1 MTVSQPENNSS
12 LWGVRCPTQNVAYGR
27 FASQSCSE
35 RRSKVQT
42 SVMLMQS
49 WCFAHKG
56 WIHLQHTRKAV
67 TFNRRNLR
75 PLPRVSGYI
84 YFFKSEIYLSILAF
98 RPHVIGIFGRRRSRF
113 SQMVP
118 GVEILEKDV
127 RMDEYR
133 GLKKQHCACSVNG
146 CYSYFNHFSVFM
158 WTGEKDS
165 NTLRVDAY
173 FGYVW
178 TGPYCF

>member
-1 MTVSQPENNSS
+1 MTVSQPENNNYP
-12 LWGVRCPTQNVAYGR
+12 WGFGALHKTSHTDVL
-27 FASQSCSE
+27 
-35 RRSKVQT
+35 RRSRAVNDDAKYKQA
-42 SVMLMQS
+42 
-49 WCFAHKG
+49 WCSCRADVLLIKG
-56 WIHLQHTRKAV
+56 GFICIIPVKPSHSIVAIWGPVHTIRI
-67 TFNRRNLR
+67 
-75 PLPRVSGYI
+75 YI
-84 YFFKSEIYLSILAF
+84 FFKSEIYLSMLAF

-113 SQMVP
+113 SQMFP
-118 GVEILEKDV
+118 RVEILEKDL

-133 GLKKQHCACSVNG
+133 GLRIQHCSVNG
-146 CYSYFNHFSVFM
+146 CCSYFNHFSVFM

>member
-1 MTVSQPENNSS
+1 
-12 LWGVRCPTQNVAYGR
+12 
-27 FASQSCSE
+27 
-35 RRSKVQT
+35 
-42 SVMLMQS
+42 MQS
-49 WCFAHKG
+49 SCFAHKG
-56 WIHLQHTRKAV
+56 WIYLQQTRKAI
-67 TFNRRNLR
+67 TFNRRNLG
-75 PLPRVSGYI
+75 PLHTYPDI
-84 YFFKSEIYLSILAF
+84 YFLKSDIYLSILAF

-113 SQMVP
+113 SQMFP
-118 GVEILEKDV
+118 RVEILEKDV

-133 GLKKQHCACSVNG
+133 GLRIQHCACSVNG